1 MFNSEN
7 YSIQALNL
15 LDGLI
20 DDYNSKVNA
29 IRRDTYYFNEIKKLR
44 FNINNRYR
52 KISDLAEI
60 KNNPSENFFQIIVFN
75 SDYMEL
81 IISELETLNLKIKV
95 QGQFLIVNKPDLTFN
110 QLMSIVDELEKSQ
123 NKFISKC
130 TKAKLEPILRA
141 KNAVENN
148 FIDQVISRQVSLNCQ
163 KIFEIKE
170 EEIKKITLKKI
181 KQILG
186 KKFFDKYINEII

>member
-1 MFNSEN
+1 MFNLEN

-20 DDYNSKVNA
+20 DDYNSKIKT

-60 KNNPSENFFQIIVFN
+60 KNNPSENFFHIIVFN

-95 QGQFLIVNKPDLTFN
+95 QGQFLIVKKPDLTFN

-148 FIDQVISRQVSLNCQ
+148 FIDQVISRQVSHNCQ

-170 EEIKKITLKKI
+170 EEIKKITSKKI

-186 KKFFDKYINEII
+186 KEFFDKYTNEKV

>member
-60 KNNPSENFFQIIVFN
+60 KNNPSENFCQIIVFN

>member
-1 MFNSEN
+1 MFNLEN

-20 DDYNSKVNA
+20 DDYNSKIKT
-29 IRRDTYYFNEIKKLR
+29 IRRDSYYFNEIKKLR
-44 FNINNRYR
+44 FNINNRFR

-60 KNNPSENFFQIIVFN
+60 KNNQNENFFQIIVFN
-75 SDYMEL
+75 TDYLEL
-81 IISELETLNLKIKV
+81 IISELKTLNLEIKI
-95 QGQFLIVNKPDLTFN
+95 QGQFLIVNKPDLSFN
-110 QLMSIVDELEKSQ
+110 QLMSIVDELEKSE

-148 FIDQVISRQVSLNCQ
+148 FIDHVISKQVSHNCQ
-163 KIFEIKE
+163 KIFEQKE
-170 EEIKKITLKKI
+170 EEIKKLTLRKI

-186 KKFFDKYINEII
+186 KEFFDKYINEKV

>member
-1 MFNSEN
+1 VFKLEN

-20 DDYNSKVNA
+20 DDYNNKIKT

-44 FNINNRYR
+44 FNINNRFR

-60 KNNPSENFFQIIVFN
+60 KNNQHENFFQIIVFN
-75 SDYMEL
+75 TDYLEL
-81 IISELETLNLKIKV
+81 IISELKTLNLEIKI

-148 FIDQVISRQVSLNCQ
+148 FIDQVISRQVSHNCQ
-163 KIFEIKE
+163 KIFEQKE
-170 EEIKKITLKKI
+170 KEIKKLTLKRI

-186 KKFFDKYINEII
+186 KEYIDKYLNEKV